1 MFDYRRVSQ
10 SLMLQRCLW
19 LCGQRLAAPTLN
31 YARNFCN
38 IHPFGFIIISL
49 LKWQFLKQIRYQA
62 QSFLNNIVIYCIYII
77 IYTILYIQYYIYT
90 SRYSCTHLYTIQIDL
105 YIYHFV
111 HHHICPQYS
120 RVSWPTFPS
129 RSEFGPSVSEL
140 TEQHTGL
147 RKEKLGAF
155 QRDLTMKKIRTMVG
169 LIKVFNG

>member
-77 IYTILYIQYYIYT
+77 IYTQYYIYNIIYIHPVIVVHIYT
-90 SRYSCTHLYTIQIDL
+90 LYRQIYIYIYIILYTTIYVHNIPEFRGQRSLPGPNLDHLY
-105 YIYHFV
+105 
-111 HHHICPQYS
+111 
-120 RVSWPTFPS
+120 
-129 RSEFGPSVSEL
+129 RSSLNSTQVCGRKNW
-140 TEQHTGL
+140 GL
-147 RKEKLGAF
+147 FRG
-155 QRDLTMKKIRTMVG
+155 I
-169 LIKVFNG
+169 

>member
-62 QSFLNNIVIYCIYII
+62 QCFLNNIVIYCIYIYNY

-90 SRYSCTHLYTIQIDL
+90 SRYSCTHLYTIQIYI

-111 HHHICPQYS
+111 YHHICPQYS
-120 RVSWPTFPS
+120 QVFVANVPFQVRIWTICI
-129 RSEFGPSVSEL
+129 
-140 TEQHTGL
+140 
-147 RKEKLGAF
+147 GAH
-155 QRDLTMKKIRTMVG
+155 
-169 LIKVFNG
+169 